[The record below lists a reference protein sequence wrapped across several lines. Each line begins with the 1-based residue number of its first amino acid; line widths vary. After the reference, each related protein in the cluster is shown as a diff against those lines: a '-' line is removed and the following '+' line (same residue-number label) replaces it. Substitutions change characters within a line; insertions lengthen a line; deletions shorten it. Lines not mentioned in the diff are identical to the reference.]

1 MAVTAAAPK
10 MNSTQNAIIQAME
23 PAGSLLLRTDSPLP
37 ELLPGQV
44 LIKTAA
50 VALNPC
56 DWKMPTNFPCP
67 GAVDGSDF
75 SGTVVALGP
84 ELGRQDIEVGD
95 RVSGAVHASNS
106 LNPSSGAFAE
116 YLAAYA
122 DQLWKMPDDLGWE
135 DAAAIGWCVVGTIG
149 LAMFRSLR
157 LPGSPEEPAKKPLYV
172 LVYGGSTAS
181 GTMAIQMLRL

>member
-1 MAVTAAAPK
+1 MAITAMEHGAT
-10 MNSTQNAIIQAME
+10 STQTAIVQAKE
-23 PAGSLLLRTDSPLP
+23 PVGSLLLKANSPLP
-37 ELLPGQV
+37 ELLQGQV

-84 ELGRQDIEVGD
+84 NLARDLKIGD
-95 RVSGAVHASNS
+95 RVAGAVHASNP
-106 LNPSSGAFAE
+106 LNPTSGAFAE
-116 YLAAYA
+116 YLAAWA
-122 DQLWKMPDDLGWE
+122 DQLWKMPDSMGWE
-135 DAAAIGWCVVGTIG
+135 EAATIGWCVVGTIG
-149 LAMFRSLR
+149 LAMFRSLK
-157 LPGSPEEPAKKPLYV
+157 LPGSPEHPVQKNVFV

>member
-1 MAVTAAAPK
+1 MEHGAT
-10 MNSTQNAIIQAME
+10 STQTAIVQAKE
-23 PAGSLLLRTDSPLP
+23 PVGSLLLKANSPLP
-37 ELLPGQV
+37 ELLQGQV

-84 ELGRQDIEVGD
+84 NLARDLKIGD
-95 RVSGAVHASNS
+95 RVAGAVHASNP
-106 LNPSSGAFAE
+106 LNPTSGAFAE
-116 YLAAYA
+116 YLAAWA
-122 DQLWKMPDDLGWE
+122 DQLWKMPDSMGWE
-135 DAAAIGWCVVGTIG
+135 EAATIGWCVVGTIG
-149 LAMFRSLR
+149 LAMFRSLK
-157 LPGSPEEPAKKPLYV
+157 LPGSPEQPVQKNVFV

>member
-1 MAVTAAAPK
+1 MKSDRPSAQKAVV
-10 MNSTQNAIIQAME
+10 QAEE
-23 PAGSLLLRTDSPLP
+23 PAGALLLRDDSPLP

-44 LIKTAA
+44 LVRTAA

-84 ELGRQDIEVGD
+84 DLARDIRIGD
-95 RVSGAVHASNS
+95 KVAGAVHASNP
-106 LNPSSGAFAE
+106 LNLTSGAFAE

-122 DQLWKMPDDLGWE
+122 DQLWKMPDGMDWE
-135 DAAAIGWCVVGTIG
+135 QAAAIGWCVVGTIG
-149 LAMFRSLR
+149 LAMFRSLK
-157 LPGSPEEPAKKPLYV
+157 LPGSPEQPVQKPVYV